1 MTTQGVPATE
11 QAVEIADLRAAV
23 AERDARIAVLEE
35 RIKDLERQMGMTS
48 QNSSRP
54 PSLDTLW
61 PRSMQVAE
69 SVTVAGLTAGIAQM
83 SPGTTDKPTASE
95 LRGTIPQAKHPLPHN
110 DSRLRCL
117 PFA

>member
-35 RIKDLERQMGMTS
+35 RIKDLERRMGMTS

-54 PSLDTLW
+54 PSLDGFKKRAVANHREKTGRKPGGQRGHEGRTLRMVEE
-61 PRSMQVAE
+61 PDRV
-69 SVTVAGLTAGIAQM
+69 
-83 SPGTTDKPTASE
+83 
-95 LRGTIPQAKHPLPHN
+95 
-110 DSRLRCL
+110 
-117 PFA
+117 